1 MNSFEYLVTLVS
13 IVAGLGLT
21 RALSGLAKIVHTGGD
36 RRVSGVHVA
45 WTGSVLLGLVNFWWF
60 TFLFEPI
67 ETWTMPLLLFVLIY
81 AAVIYFLIALLYP
94 GNLETDTDLLAYFL
108 GDRRWFFGTFVVL
121 GVLELMDT
129 WLKYRLL
136 PIGLPPMVPYSLLM
150 VAWISLGVLGV
161 VSENRLFHRTF
172 AYSWV
177 AVVGLWVIT
186 RFELG
191 TSSALG

>member
-1 MNSFEYLVTLVS
+1 MNPFEYLVTLVS

-21 RALSGLAKIVHTGGD
+21 RALSGLAKIVHAGGD

-45 WTGSVLLGLVNFWWF
+45 WTGSVLLWLVNFWWF
-60 TFLFEPI
+60 TFLFESI

-94 GNLETDTDLLAYFL
+94 DNLETETDLFAYFL
-108 GDRRWFFGTFVVL
+108 GNRRWFFGTFVVL
-121 GVLELMDT
+121 GVLELADT

-150 VAWISLGVLGV
+150 VAWISLGVLGL
-161 VSENRLFHRTF
+161 VSENRLFHRAF

-186 RFELG
+186 RFDLG
-191 TSSALG
+191 TT